1 MSGQRY
7 IPTRSSISN
16 WGQLELSKYLESYN
30 INMYSKFYEFR
41 INSTEN
47 IDTASVGCVLT
58 APLRLLPRFC
68 I

>member
-41 INSTEN
+41 INSY
-47 IDTASVGCVLT
+47 
-58 APLRLLPRFC
+58 RKY
-68 I
+68 